1 MSKINKQI
9 AVLKKQLTKLDSEN
23 FDLEAWKSSS
33 SVVLSR
39 LFGDKD
45 TKVKQIEGLKID
57 YGSWALR
64 DASSSYNPV
73 ISCKKQGREIIEAA
87 INELEIF
94 GLPETSLDT
103 SVIIQALEG
112 QLKVSQ
118 VKALNK
124 VLAGDKSEEV
134 KKKELIKMISS
145 WGKGAPSHILSEIL
159 LASELKDLYWNNKRK
174 S

>member
-9 AVLKKQLTKLDSEN
+9 AVLKKQLAKLDSEN

-33 SVVLSR
+33 SSFLSR
-39 LFGDKD
+39 LFGAKD

-64 DASSSYNPV
+64 DASSSYNPAS
-73 ISCKKQGREIIEAA
+73 SCKKQGREIIEAA
-87 INELEIF
+87 INELETF
-94 GLPETSLDT
+94 GLPGTSLDI
-103 SVIIQALEG
+103 SVIMQALEN

-118 VKALNK
+118 LKELTK
-124 VLAGDKSEEV
+124 VLTNNQSEED
-134 KKKELIKMISS
+134 KKKKLIKMISS

-159 LASELKDLYWNNKRK
+159 LASELKDLLE
-174 S
+174 

>member
-1 MSKINKQI
+1 MSKINKPI
-9 AVLKKQLTKLDSEN
+9 AVLKKQLAKLDNEN

-33 SVVLSR
+33 LVFLSR

-45 TKVKQIEGLKID
+45 TKVKQIQGLKID
-57 YGSWALR
+57 YGSWTLR

-73 ISCKKQGREIIEAA
+73 SSCKKQGREIIEAA
-87 INELEIF
+87 INELETF
-94 GLPETSLDT
+94 GLPGTSLDI
-103 SVIIQALEG
+103 SVIMQALEN

-118 VKALNK
+118 LKELTK
-124 VLAGDKSEEV
+124 VLTNNQSEED

-159 LASELKDLYWNNKRK
+159 LAPELKDLLE
-174 S
+174 

>member
-9 AVLKKQLTKLDSEN
+9 AFLKKQLAKLDSEN

-33 SVVLSR
+33 TAFLSR
-39 LFGDKD
+39 LFGEKD

-73 ISCKKQGREIIEAA
+73 SSCKKQGREILEAA
-87 INELEIF
+87 INELETF

-103 SVIIQALEG
+103 SVIMQALEG

-118 VKALNK
+118 LKELTK
-124 VLAGDKSEEV
+124 VLTGNQSGED

-145 WGKGAPSHILSEIL
+145 WGKGAPSFILSDIL
-159 LASELKDLYWNNKRK
+159 LAPELKDLLE
-174 S
+174 

>member
-1 MSKINKQI
+1 MSKINKPI
-9 AVLKKQLTKLDSEN
+9 AVLKKQLAKLDNEN

-33 SVVLSR
+33 SVFLSR

-45 TKVKQIEGLKID
+45 IKVKQIQGLKID
-57 YGSWALR
+57 YGSWTLR

-87 INELEIF
+87 INELETF
-94 GLPETSLDT
+94 GLPGTSLDI
-103 SVIIQALEG
+103 SVIMQALEN

-118 VKALNK
+118 LKELTK
-124 VLAGDKSEEV
+124 VLTNNQSEED

-145 WGKGAPSHILSEIL
+145 WGKGAPSHILREIL
-159 LASELKDLYWNNKRK
+159 LASELKDLLE
-174 S
+174 

>member
-1 MSKINKQI
+1 MSKINKPI
-9 AVLKKQLTKLDSEN
+9 AVLKKQLAKLDNEN

-33 SVVLSR
+33 SVFLSR

-45 TKVKQIEGLKID
+45 TKVKQIQGLKID
-57 YGSWALR
+57 YGSWTLR

-87 INELEIF
+87 INELETF
-94 GLPETSLDT
+94 GLPGTSLDI
-103 SVIIQALEG
+103 SVIMQALEN

-118 VKALNK
+118 LKELTK
-124 VLAGDKSEEV
+124 VLTNNQSEED
-134 KKKELIKMISS
+134 KKKKLIKMISS

-159 LASELKDLYWNNKRK
+159 LASELKDLLE
-174 S
+174 